1 MPSGREIGLWPKGL
15 CSPGLFVCVH
25 NILISSNFV
34 DKLIRGNTPDF
45 RRNRQRINT
54 QFEAVEPANRNVFHN
69 LVRKWEQCLVDVRA
83 CEERLAALEGPR
95 QQTALGAD
103 LEQAWEHERATP
115 ELRKAVLRAALVEI
129 VATVEKERVRLL
141 LHWKGGDHSELEVA
155 RRRTGQH
162 RWTTD
167 AETVELVGELARSL
181 SDASIAGLLNRL
193 GRRTA
198 KGNSWTKGRVR
209 TFRNSRGA
217 AGGGPQRGAA
227 ADSQRSP
234 AGPAGLQGRAVADR
248 RAGLG
253 DGGGARGAGGPERV
267 AVRPGPAGPGS
278 RMRRG
283 SGDHGAIS
291 GRLQRGPHRTWRAG
305 RPGRGAPAVP
315 AALPARMGGLQI
327 RELAGPGWV
336 SHSPLCC
343 QASSEQATRWPC
355 QPANSGV
362 QPGIP
367 YGRGWKTGGKA
378 SVDTRMESGSP
389 CFSTM

>member
-1 MPSGREIGLWPKGL
+1 MQVQDNGQRAGYHCRGDSSGNGGACQGFGAVWADAAVEAALLEALQPLGVEAALAAWEGAAEEGAAEERLARSALAEA
-15 CSPGLFVCVH
+15 SY
-25 NILISSNFV
+25 
-34 DKLIRGNTPDF
+34 RAE
-45 RRNRQRINT
+45 RAQA

-95 QQTALGAD
+95 QQTALAGPERAAYLALGAN

-198 KGNSWTKGRVR
+198 KGNSWTQGRVR
-209 TFRNSRGA
+209 TFRNSRGIAPYREGERRERGELVLAEA
-217 AGGGPQRGAA
+217 AERLE
-227 ADSQRSP
+227 ADPSVVRRLIRS
-234 AGPAGLQGRAVADR
+234 GV
-248 RAGLG
+248 
-253 DGGGARGAGGPERV
+253 
-267 AVRPGPAGPGS
+267 
-278 RMRRG
+278 
-283 SGDHGAIS
+283 
-291 GRLQRGPHRTWRAG
+291 
-305 RPGRGAPAVP
+305 
-315 AALPARMGGLQI
+315 LPARQACKGAPWLIAEQGLETAAV
-327 RELAGPGWV
+327 REALAGRSALPSDPDQQV
-336 SHSPLCC
+336 LDL
-343 QASSEQATRWPC
+343 A
-355 QPANSGV
+355 
-362 QPGIP
+362 
-367 YGRGWKTGGKA
+367 
-378 SVDTRMESGSP
+378 
-389 CFSTM
+389 